1 MTIPALRV
9 PFVYAEFDPSRAFQ
23 GPAVLRYKTLL
34 IGLRTTGG
42 SVAELILKTLTSADK
57 AAEYFGNGSM
67 LHRMAISYFA
77 NNKITETFAI
87 ALDDSATGVPATGT
101 FTITGPA
108 TADGVMVFYIAG
120 TRIPITVTDTDTETV
135 IGDALEAA
143 VTADVTLP
151 VGASNAAGTV
161 TITAKNDGESGND
174 IDLRTNYYA
183 NEIYPAGTG
192 NTTIGMASGANN
204 PDIQDVIDVLGD
216 TWYNIFICPL
226 NDATNMGLIETELAD
241 RFAYTRMIDG
251 LYITS
256 KTGVI
261 AALSTYGNLRNSPH
275 VVCMHSQL
283 VATYIGDFVGAVGG
297 NIALEGE
304 IDPARPFQT
313 LELIGILPP
322 ADTERFTTAENDTLL
337 FDGIATFFVDQ
348 SNKTR
353 IQRAITMYQTN
364 DAGAADTAYLDANT
378 LLTLM
383 YLRYDFRTSIQTKY
397 SRAKLADDGTNFGAG
412 QQVITPKIGKAEAVA
427 KFRQWEAQGLVE
439 NIDQFKTDLVCERSD
454 SDPNR
459 LNWILPPDLINQFRV
474 GAVTIQFLLQS
485 PSV

>member
-23 GPAVLRYKTLL
+23 GPAILRYKTLL
-34 IGLRTTGG
+34 IGQRTSGG
-42 SVAELILKTLTSADK
+42 SVAQLVLKTLSSADK

-67 LHRMAISYFA
+67 LHRMAIAYFA
-77 NNKITETFAI
+77 NNKITETYAI
-87 ALDDSATGVPATGT
+87 ALDDNGAGVAATGT

-108 TADGVMVFYIAG
+108 TADGTMVFYVAG
-120 TRIPITVTDTDTETV
+120 TRLPITVTSADTATD

-143 VTADVTLP
+143 ITADVTLP
-151 VGASNAAGTV
+151 VSAANVAGTV
-161 TITAKNDGESGND
+161 TLTAKNKGEAGND
-174 IDLRTNYYA
+174 IDMRTNYYA
-183 NEIYPAGTG
+183 DEIYPAGTG
-192 NTTIGMASGANN
+192 NTTVGMASGATN
-204 PDIQDVIDVLGD
+204 PLLSAVIAVLGD

-226 NDATNMGLIETELAD
+226 NDATNMTAMETELAD
-241 RFAYTRMIDG
+241 RFSYSRMIDG

-261 AALSTYGNLRNSPH
+261 ADLTTYGNGRNSPH

-322 ADTERFTTAENDTLL
+322 GDTERFTTAENDTLL
-337 FDGIATFFVDQ
+337 FDGIATFYVDQ
-348 SNKTR
+348 SNKVR

-383 YLRYDFRTSIQTKY
+383 YLRYDFRTTIETKY

-412 QQVITPKIGKAEAVA
+412 NQVITPKIGKAEAVA
-427 KFRQWEAQGLVE
+427 KFRQWEAQGLV
-439 NIDQFKTDLVCERSD
+439 DRQFNLTE
-454 SDPNR
+454 
-459 LNWILPPDLINQFRV
+459 
-474 GAVTIQFLLQS
+474 
-485 PSV
+485 